1 MGELHDNDPTP
12 TQVRIVAAVC
22 LVVELGLL
30 AWKAREEWGIAAPAL
45 LLVHLVGL
53 LGFGLYRLAV
63 RWWRQRVTHEE
74 LFVSSGLFAALV
86 AGSVTYAGGEWMGL
100 RSVLGSLIG
109 GVVVGVTLVL
119 ARLAI
124 WGPIPKGEL
133 SEREVGAGR

>member
-1 MGELHDNDPTP
+1 MASRPDPTP
-12 TQVRIVAAVC
+12 AQVRVLAAVC
-22 LVVELGLL
+22 LVAELGLL
-30 AWKAREEWGIAAPAL
+30 AWEAWEESEIAVPAL
-45 LLVHLVGL
+45 VLVHLVGL

-100 RSVLGSLIG
+100 RSVLGSVIG
-109 GVVVGVTLVL
+109 GVVVGITLVL

-124 WGPIPKGEL
+124 WGPIPKVEPP
-133 SEREVGAGR
+133 EEQVE

>member
-1 MGELHDNDPTP
+1 MRRPVASRPDPTP
-12 TQVRIVAAVC
+12 AQVRILAAVG
-22 LVVELGLL
+22 LVAEMGLL
-30 AWKAREEWGIAAPAL
+30 AWEAWEEWEIAVPAL
-45 LLVHLVGL
+45 VLVHLVGL

-86 AGSVTYAGGEWMGL
+86 TGSVTYAGGEWMGP

-109 GVVVGVTLVL
+109 GVVVGITLVL

-124 WGPIPKGEL
+124 RGPLPNVEPP
-133 SEREVGAGR
+133 EEQVE